1 MIFNTITYFAAFLLP
16 AALLIRRLP
25 SAGREWLIAVIGA
38 LFFVTFSIT
47 SVGGIPGALCL
58 GLLLVISILSLSV
71 VRRGSKVGLALVMI
85 AALATLGFFKYSNF
99 FLTSVFGVSKQHPL
113 YWKDAFLP
121 LGISFFTFEFV
132 HYAVDVY
139 QGKTEPV
146 RPGKFLAFI
155 LFFPTMVAGPIKR
168 IQDFSLDVHPAGSRE
183 AISDWHRGITRVLVG
198 LAKKFAIA
206 DLLTAVTDHLVR
218 SDIVAANARML
229 PLIWIFAYGIK
240 IYMDFSAYSDIAIG
254 SSRILGIK
262 VPENF
267 DNPYGKTNIAQFW
280 QHWHMSLYRWLVDY
294 VFIPC
299 GGSRVSTLATYRNTW
314 IVMLVSGLS
323 HGAGWQFVIWGAWH
337 ALGLSMHRLW
347 SRGGAGNWL
356 ASRVPA
362 TVVIAAGWLVTF
374 VFVNLGWS
382 FFAMD
387 FPTAMQWWRKV
398 LIG

>member
-16 AALLIRRLP
+16 AALLIRHLP
-25 SAGREWLIAVIGA
+25 LAGREWLIAVIGTA
-38 LFFVTFSIT
+38 FFITFSIT
-47 SVGGIPGALCL
+47 SVGGIPGALCI
-58 GLLLVISILSLSV
+58 GLLLAISMLSLTLLKK
-71 VRRGSKVGLALVMI
+71 GSRLGLSLVLI
-85 AALATLGFFKYSNF
+85 AALVTLGFFKYSNF
-99 FLTSVFGVSKQHPL
+99 FLISVLGATKEHPL

-139 QGKTEPV
+139 QGKSEPV

-168 IQDFSLDVHPAGSRE
+168 IQDFSLDVHPAGSRD
-183 AISDWHRGITRVLVG
+183 ALVDWHRGITRVLVG
-198 LAKKFAIA
+198 LAKKFAVA
-206 DLLTAVTDHLVR
+206 DLLTAVTDHLVS
-218 SDIVAANARML
+218 SDIAAANQRVL
-229 PLIWIFAYGIK
+229 PVIWIFAYGIK

-280 QHWHMSLYRWLVDY
+280 QHWHISLYRWLVDY

-299 GGSRVSTLATYRNTW
+299 GGSRGSAIATYRNTW
-314 IVMLVSGLS
+314 IVMLVSGLW
-323 HGAGWQFVIWGAWH
+323 HGAGWQFVLWGAWH
-337 ALGLSMHRLW
+337 AFGLSVHRIW
-347 SRGGAGNWL
+347 SRGGAAGWL
-356 ASRVPA
+356 SSRLPSWL
-362 TVVIAAGWLVTF
+362 VVSISWLVTF
-374 VFVNLGWS
+374 VYINLGWS

-387 FPTAMQWWRKV
+387 FPTAILWWNKV

>member
-1 MIFNTITYFAAFLLP
+1 MIFNTIAYFAAFLLP

-25 SAGREWLIAVIGA
+25 LVGREWLIAVIGA
-38 LFFVTFSIT
+38 LFFITFSVT
-47 SVGGIPGALCL
+47 SVGGIPGALCI
-58 GLLLVISILSLSV
+58 GLLLGISALCVSV
-71 VRRGSKVGLALVMI
+71 LRNGSKLGLTLVLI
-85 AALATLGFFKYSNF
+85 TALATLGFFKYSNF
-99 FLTSVFGVSKQHPL
+99 LLTSVLGVTKQHPL

-139 QGKTEPV
+139 QGKAEPV

-168 IQDFSLDVHPAGSRE
+168 IQDFSLDVHPAGSRD
-183 AISDWHRGITRVLVG
+183 ALVDWQRGITRVLVG
-198 LAKKFAIA
+198 LAKKFAVA

-218 SDIVAANARML
+218 SDIAAANQRIL
-229 PLIWIFAYGIK
+229 PVIWIFAYGIK

-280 QHWHMSLYRWLVDY
+280 QHWHISLYRWLVDY

-299 GGSRVSTLATYRNTW
+299 GGSRVSALATYRNTW
-314 IVMLVSGLS
+314 IVMLVSGLW

-337 ALGLSMHRLW
+337 ALGLSVHRLW
-347 SRGGAGNWL
+347 SRGGAGGWL
-356 ASRVPA
+356 SSRMPGWLLVS
-362 TVVIAAGWLVTF
+362 ISWLVTF
-374 VFVNLGWS
+374 MYVNLGWS

-387 FPTAMQWWRKV
+387 FPTAIIWWKKV
-398 LIG
+398 LLG

>member
-16 AALLIRRLP
+16 AVLLIRRL
-25 SAGREWLIAVIGA
+25 STAGREWLIAVIGA
-38 LFFVTFSIT
+38 LFFVTFSIS

-58 GLLLVISILSLSV
+58 GLLLAISVLTLAV
-71 VRRGSKVGLALVMI
+71 MRRGSKVGLALVLV

-99 FLTSVFGVSKQHPL
+99 FLTSMLGVSKVHPL

-139 QGKTEPV
+139 LGKTEPV

-168 IQDFSLDVHPAGSRE
+168 IQDFSLDVHPAGSRD
-183 AISDWHRGITRVLVG
+183 ALVDWHRGITRILVG

-206 DLLTAVTDHLVR
+206 DLLTAITDHLVR
-218 SDIVAANARML
+218 SDIVAANHRLL
-229 PLIWIFAYGIK
+229 PVIWIFAYGIK

-280 QHWHMSLYRWLVDY
+280 QHWHISLYRWLVDY

-299 GGSRVSTLATYRNTW
+299 GGSRGGAVATYRNTW
-314 IVMLVSGLS
+314 IVMLVSGLW
-323 HGAGWQFVIWGAWH
+323 HGAGWQFLVWGAWH
-337 ALGLSMHRLW
+337 AFGLSVHRLW
-347 SRGGAGNWL
+347 SRGGAGGWL
-356 ASRVPA
+356 AARIPA
-362 TVVIAAGWLVTF
+362 TILIPVSWVVTF
-374 VFVNLGWS
+374 VYVNLGWS

-387 FPTAMQWWRKV
+387 FPTALLWWRKV
-398 LIG
+398 LLG